1 VLHSYFHYT
10 LYRKLDNNHKRILG
24 IRLKLIEKHLRDTIS
39 ILEHKG
45 NATFELY
52 SIRDNIDLEDKI
64 KIIDII
70 NSMLD
75 EIRQIK
81 KKFVLET
88 DEETIRSHVLGHLND
103 VWTILEDSTPDN
115 MRGYSRISELDNE
128 LLSPHILKLHNTLE
142 DIARRYP

>member
-1 VLHSYFHYT
+1 M
-10 LYRKLDNNHKRILG
+10 G
-24 IRLKLIEKHLRDTIS
+24 IRLKLLEKHLRETIS
-39 ILEHKG
+39 ILERKS
-45 NATFELY
+45 NITFELY
-52 SIRDNIDLEDKI
+52 SITDNIDSEGKI
-64 KIIDII
+64 NIINII

-81 KKFVLET
+81 KKFVLES

-103 VWTILEDSTPDN
+103 VWAILEDSTPDN

-142 DIARRYP
+142 DIFNRLR

>member
-1 VLHSYFHYT
+1 MLHSYFHYT
-10 LYRKLDNNHKRILG
+10 PHRKLDNNHKRILG

-52 SIRDNIDLEDKI
+52 SITDNIDLEDKI
-64 KIIDII
+64 KIINII

-81 KKFVLET
+81 KKFVLES

-103 VWTILEDSTPDN
+103 VWTILEDSTPGN

-142 DIARRYP
+142 DILKKLK